1 MKKLIVT
8 LFAIALA
15 GCGTT
20 KLMNGI
26 MSSWD
31 GATLDEVVQ
40 QWGYP
45 TSVQDFRG
53 NKLYRWE
60 YTKSAYIPQ
69 TTTVNATSYQT
80 GAITNFN
87 GTATTAGG
95 HTFSG
100 SCTRILEV
108 NPQGIV
114 IHWQWEGNNCPFW
127 EAMEYKTWRNKAK
140 TQ

>member
-1 MKKLIVT
+1 MKYLIAA
-8 LFAIALA
+8 LLPFALA

-26 MSSWD
+26 MSSWE
-31 GATLDEVVQ
+31 GATLDDVVR

-45 TSVQDFRG
+45 TSVQEFRG

-87 GTATTAGG
+87 GTATTTGG
-95 HTFSG
+95 HTFYG
-100 SCTRILEV
+100 ACTRILEV
-108 NPQGIV
+108 NPKNIV
-114 IHWQWEGNNCPFW
+114 VHWQWEGNNCPFW
-127 EAMEYKTWRNKAK
+127 EAMEYKTWRNKA
-140 TQ
+140 Q